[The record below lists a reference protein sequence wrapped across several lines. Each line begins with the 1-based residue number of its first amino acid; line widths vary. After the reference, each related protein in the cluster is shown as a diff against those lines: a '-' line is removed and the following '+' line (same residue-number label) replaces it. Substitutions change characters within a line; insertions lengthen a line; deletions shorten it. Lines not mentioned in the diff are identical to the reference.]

1 MGYKVGVLTLHG
13 MGTQKAGYS
22 ASWKTNIS
30 RGLAPSVSPQVVFGE
45 VYYQH
50 SSCSVLSLF
59 YPYAQI
65 VAYGR
70 CRSETIILVK
80 IG

>member
-50 SSCSVLSLF
+50 IMQRQQTKPGFPRSNQLSW
-59 YPYAQI
+59 
-65 VAYGR
+65 
-70 CRSETIILVK
+70 K
-80 IG
+80 